1 MFRKPLRI
9 TARKDV
15 FWSVS
20 ASDLPVR
27 GSGATPREAMDDLA
41 DHLVEAVGKLRNRES
56 TDDPMRALFSEYI
69 DLDRPCPDPDVKL
82 CSDV

>member
-1 MFRKPLRI
+1 MFHPLRI
-9 TARKDV
+9 TARKDI

-27 GSGATPREAMDDLA
+27 SSGATPREAMDSLA
-41 DHLVEAVGKLRNRES
+41 EYLVETVGKLRIRES
-56 TDDPMRALFSEYI
+56 EDNLMRALFSEHI

>member
-41 DHLVEAVGKLRNRES
+41 DHLVEAVGKLRIRES
-56 TDDPMRALFSEYI
+56 EDDPMRALFSEYI